1 MSIVG
6 GSQNRINGILK
17 GPQSKTPAAT
27 TDASGAMNRYGHP
40 DSNASSKKMSSIDT
54 SPAKMSITPN
64 EWNPVIGVRNAIARG
79 YNSTVDRKAL
89 EAEEFMSQKAGLDP
103 APAGTKPG
111 APVVSEPGQPGELP
125 VVPNREA
132 PTRPTSPA
140 KYPPPIST
148 PNFKVPSFK
157 LPKFK

>member
-17 GPQSKTPAAT
+17 GPASKGPAAT
-27 TDASGAMNRYGHP
+27 QDASGAMNKYGHP

-89 EAEEFMSQKAGLDP
+89 EAEEFMRAKAGMDP
-103 APAGTKPG
+103 VATEKPQAAPG
-111 APVVSEPGQPGELP
+111 VSEPGEPGELP
-125 VVPNREA
+125 VVPN
-132 PTRPTSPA
+132 PA
-140 KYPPPIST
+140 KYAPPIST
-148 PNFKVPSFK
+148 PNFKVPTFK